1 MGGRWYFLWPR
12 CDGSCCCC
20 FFGVFS
26 LSLVFLFSFFL
37 LFFEADG
44 QQTTKANCFRP
55 KTHRSW
61 FHLLL
66 HSNFLG
72 GSSAGGRSTAS
83 RAGPETRR
91 AGPDQDES
99 LAIAFGYDYPP
110 LVFPPLLLR
119 RRHRQRQ
126 LLAGARPHKLAK
138 TRNINE
144 RYRNAGAQTCCTCSS
159 VLRRFLRPQSRG
171 QLHPPRDDRQAAPSL
186 SGEIF
191 AACNMCSV
199 SDHPWGSN
207 LCHVF
212 HSLFRGG
219 FFVSQLQQSR
229 PSNLLPRDRD
239 HF

>member
-37 LFFEADG
+37 LFFRGGWPADNKSKLLSAKNPSELVSFVASFEFFG
-44 QQTTKANCFRP
+44 WFICWWAFDGFKGRP
-55 KTHRSW
+55 R
-61 FHLLL
+61 
-66 HSNFLG
+66 N
-72 GSSAGGRSTAS
+72 
-83 RAGPETRR
+83 
-91 AGPDQDES
+91 ES